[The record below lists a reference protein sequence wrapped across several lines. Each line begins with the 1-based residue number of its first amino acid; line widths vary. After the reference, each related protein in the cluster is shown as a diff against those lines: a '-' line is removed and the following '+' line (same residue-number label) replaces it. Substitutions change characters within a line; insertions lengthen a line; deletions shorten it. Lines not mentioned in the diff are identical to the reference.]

1 MWPLP
6 FPSISKTP
14 GLRIPCWMALVL
26 CLPLAGCA
34 CGRFGTLVA
43 RRTLTPTA
51 EVVKVSGWGLLLR
64 PAEVD
69 AGLSLGYREATYIYP
84 RLPDDTRPEGDS
96 TFWGW
101 APVRAELPFFVG
113 TRTAGLELQSVA
125 GFSML
130 HAGLVDQSF
139 CFVARVD
146 ESVRGSFSY
155 RRTEPEHTILTLFR
169 EPAPALST
177 NP

>member
-1 MWPLP
+1 MWLLL
-6 FPSISKTP
+6 FPSIPKTP
-14 GLRIPCWMALVL
+14 GLRVGRWMTLL
-26 CLPLAGCA
+26 LFLPLAGCA
-34 CGRFGTLVA
+34 CGHYGTLIA

-51 EVVKVSGWGLLLR
+51 EVVKVSGCGLLLR
-64 PAEVD
+64 PADAD
-69 AGLSLGYREATYIYP
+69 AGLSLGYRQATYIYP
-84 RLPDDTRPEGDS
+84 RLPEDTRPAGDS
-96 TFWGW
+96 IFWGW

-113 TRTAGLELQSVA
+113 TRTAGIELQNVA

-169 EPAPALST
+169 EPTPALST

>member
-1 MWPLP
+1 MWLLL
-6 FPSISKTP
+6 FPTIPRTP
-14 GLRIPCWMALVL
+14 GLRVGRWMTLL
-26 CLPLAGCA
+26 LFLPLAGCA
-34 CGRFGTLVA
+34 CGNYGTLIA

-64 PAEVD
+64 PAETD
-69 AGLSLGYREATYIYP
+69 AGLSLGYRQATYIYP
-84 RLPDDTRPEGDS
+84 RLTDDTRPVGEAI
-96 TFWGW
+96 FWGW
-101 APVRAELPFFVG
+101 APVRAELPFFLG
-113 TRTAGLELQSVA
+113 SRTAGLELQSVA

-155 RRTEPEHTILTLFR
+155 RRTAPEHTVLTLFR
-169 EPAPALST
+169 EPPSVLT
-177 NP
+177 TDP